1 MSQCFPQLS
10 DVQKDVQR
18 SHMLL
23 AVSGIPQCPGLGAQK
38 KEQKEEMS
46 CFSSLLRG
54 SCLGYFLKHLSL
66 FTAEETGFL
75 LRCWL
80 GLGSAAEWEK
90 SWAPFESHLSSGIW
104 HVPLWVLILSRVGA
118 VTETVLQIAGLPRG
132 FALQELCCCRA
143 CPKYAELP
151 ERCR

>member
-1 MSQCFPQLS
+1 MFREATCCWQFLESPSVQAWSPKKRTKGRNVLLFKPLAWQL
-10 DVQKDVQR
+10 
-18 SHMLL
+18 
-23 AVSGIPQCPGLGAQK
+23 LGV
-38 KEQKEEMS
+38 
-46 CFSSLLRG
+46 
-54 SCLGYFLKHLSL
+54 LKHLSL

-104 HVPLWVLILSRVGA
+104 HVPLRVLILSRVGA
-118 VTETVLQIAGLPRG
+118 VTETVLQIAGLPQG